1 MFELLGLGAHEVE
14 AAAAANRGAAP
25 AAYVVLVERA
35 LVEWAAGC
43 RAEGT
48 LQPARRRERAHVDT
62 RAAAHADRRV
72 DPTHRWT
79 PAKSVLLWT
88 IFQAGKP

>member
-62 RAAAHADRRV
+62 RAAAHARPSRRPDPPLDAREERAAV
-72 DPTHRWT
+72 DNLPGR
-79 PAKSVLLWT
+79 
-88 IFQAGKP
+88 